1 MKLFTLHLVFTPL
14 HDVAFV
20 RSSNPEPKTPEAAS
34 FHQKV
39 HKFFFLK
46 KGSFFFFFF
55 SILSL

>member
-1 MKLFTLHLVFTPL
+1 MPQSGQNEATTLHLVFTPL

-39 HKFFFLK
+39 NIK
-46 KGSFFFFFF
+46 K
-55 SILSL
+55 